1 MTTSK
6 PYDLVIV
13 GGGSAGLMA
22 ASLAVQFDAR
32 VALVERD
39 RIGGDCTWT
48 GCVPSKTL
56 RKAAKVA
63 HAMRT
68 AERYGLVP
76 AEPEVDLGAV
86 MNHVRSVV
94 DEIYQEES
102 PQALRADGIDVYLGG
117 ARFLDPHTLVAGK
130 DTITARNVIITTG
143 AHPYIPPIQG
153 LESVD
158 YVTYET
164 IWELDTLPRHLLVAG
179 AGPVGSELAQA
190 FRRLGSSVTLIA
202 SGDRILPRDDPAA
215 SRVLEDVFRSE
226 SIQVVPNARVELV
239 WQDEAGRIHVGAGG
253 NGLEGDALLI
263 AAGRRP
269 NVDGLDLE
277 KAGVDYSSSGIQVDD
292 HLRTSQRHIY
302 AAGDCTGGY
311 QFTHYAGW
319 QAAMA
324 ARNALLPGASKGC
337 GRSVPWT
344 TFTDPEVA
352 HAGLTESQAREQ
364 FGNAV
369 KTCDW
374 PMAQVDRARTEGDT
388 DGFIKLVHLQ
398 NGTLLGATIVAAQA
412 GEMIHEWIVALDRG
426 IKVDD
431 LSNILHVYPTYSI
444 AGMQASA
451 AIRVERLLNGTTG
464 RVVRGLARLT
474 R

>member
-32 VALVERD
+32 VALVEKD

-68 AERYGLVP
+68 ADRYGLVP

-117 ARFLDPHTLVAGK
+117 ARFLDPHTLAAGK
-130 DTITARNVIITTG
+130 DTITARNVLITTG

-153 LESVD
+153 LENVD

-226 SIQVVPNARVELV
+226 GIQVVPNARVELV

-253 NGLEGDALLI
+253 NGLAGDALLI

-277 KAGVDYSSSGIQVDD
+277 KAGVDYSASGIQVDD

-324 ARNALLPGASKGC
+324 ARNALLPGASKGVTDL
-337 GRSVPWT
+337 VPWT

-352 HAGLTESQAREQ
+352 HAGLTETQAREQ